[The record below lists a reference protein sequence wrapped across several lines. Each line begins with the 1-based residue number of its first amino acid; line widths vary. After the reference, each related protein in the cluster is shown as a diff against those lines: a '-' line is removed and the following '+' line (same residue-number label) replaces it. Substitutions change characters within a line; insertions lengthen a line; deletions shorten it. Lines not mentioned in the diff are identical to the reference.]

1 VLEDC
6 IAHDCVRDYHRRSGD
21 RLDQAID
28 ELARRLP
35 TAYRAIQAAAPAA
48 RVVVVDYPQLFPDS
62 DPRKPTPN
70 CAAQATITPP
80 EGNYLNEKIRRAD
93 IAILDAARQADV
105 SAIDVSAALK
115 DGELTCSGT
124 QYLNHANP
132 QLKVLSGSFHPN
144 ASGQEKLASAVAAAL
159 ANLGP

>member
-28 ELARRLP
+28 ELAQRLP
-35 TAYRAIQAAAPAA
+35 TA
-48 RVVVVDYPQLFPDS
+48 LFPDS